1 MFEKLFLRSGLSFE
15 RLRTLLLV
23 AESGGITLAAQGNPV
38 TQSLFSR
45 QLRELEEFFG
55 LTLFERRGRGIVMTR
70 AGERLVVVARECLFG
85 LDGFLDDAMEDRT
98 RFDIGA
104 GDSLLQWILIPA
116 ISRAVLELAPFDLRL
131 RNMRTKEIVQSLRDL
146 ELDVGLVRDEV
157 VMPPLKSQR
166 LFSMSY
172 TLFVPEPLLSQR
184 PKVDLPRLLSEIPL
198 ALLTDSGFE
207 QAVVAEM
214 KGKRA
219 KTILGCD
226 SFTQAAAAL
235 TTGRFGAVLPTVAAG
250 TLPVREVR
258 AIELKSLKKMARTIH
273 LAWNPR
279 LAGIRSKSDGFR
291 QILYAAISK
300 TETIQKVS

>member
-1 MFEKLFLRSGLSFE
+1 MFEKLFSRSGLSFE

-55 LTLFERRGRGIVMTR
+55 LPLFERRGRGIVLTR
-70 AGERLVVVARECLFG
+70 AGERLVLVARESLFG
-85 LDGFLDDAMEDRT
+85 LDGFLGDAMEDRT

-104 GDSLLQWILIPA
+104 GDSLLQWILIPGIA
-116 ISRAVLELAPFDLRL
+116 RSVLELAPFDLRL

-184 PKVDLPRLLSEIPL
+184 TKMELPQLLSEIPL
-198 ALLTDSGFE
+198 ALLTDSRFE

-235 TTGRFGAVLPTVAAG
+235 TTGRFAAVLPTVAAV
-250 TLPVREVR
+250 TLPGCEAR
-258 AIELKSLKKMARTIH
+258 AIELKSLRKLSRTIH